1 MNLDALHCA
10 VKTSRPKSATA
21 CSCVCFQVVPCHG
34 VHWPT
39 TACRD
44 VCKFTRVTCIS
55 HAHAAVP
62 SPGGRVTRPS
72 LRVSSR
78 NWVSTDGTRD
88 RSARDVCLQRWDYC
102 NSICWRHTET
112 TNAMRET
119 MLWWSRVCT
128 RVPVSRTCIVM
139 YAMQVTHRY
148 ARINH
153 PITFWPGHHFQD
165 KIYKRFSQLCRH
177 LMRKCA
183 PKSKKWYWGSIEMYP

>member
-1 MNLDALHCA
+1 MGWLGAKHVIRGLGYAPESRRPALCSEDVLHNV
-10 VKTSRPKSATA
+10 VKCPCVTVSRVFIEKDCLETGGGLGRIDSRPKSATA

-102 NSICWRHTET
+102 NSLCWRHAET

-128 RVPVSRTCIVM
+128 RVP
-139 YAMQVTHRY
+139 
-148 ARINH
+148 
-153 PITFWPGHHFQD
+153 ITRVPVRNTGN
-165 KIYKRFSQLCRH
+165 
-177 LMRKCA
+177 A
-183 PKSKKWYWGSIEMYP
+183 